1 MVLTLNKASGAADA
15 RIDEH
20 RTVEEWFA
28 TVTPERA
35 GPLAAYHRDNLA
47 RFNTAKGSGT
57 KHQAW
62 PGGYRDHVTQ
72 MMNVAYR
79 VANGMEALYGKL
91 PFPWD
96 SVVVA
101 VYFHD
106 VEKTWKHVPHALRL
120 DPEPDKYEHLDSELP
135 RYGLLL
141 TDEERNAIRFAH
153 GEPEAL
159 YNKTDRV
166 MGRLAA
172 LVHAADILSARLTF
186 DLDTETTF
194 REKAK

>member
-1 MVLTLNKASGAADA
+1 MTLTLNHPRQQQA
-15 RIDEH
+15 RVIDGH
-20 RTVEEWFA
+20 RSVEDFIA

-35 GPLAAYHRDNLA
+35 GPLADYHKANLT

-72 MMNVAYR
+72 MLNMAYR
-79 VANGMEALYGKL
+79 ISNSLEALYGKL
-91 PFPWD
+91 PFPWE

-106 VEKTWKHVPHALRL
+106 VEKTWKHVPEALL
-120 DPEPDKYEHLDSELP
+120 VDPVPDKYEHLDRELP
-135 RYGLLL
+135 RFGLFL
-141 TDEERNAIRFAH
+141 TEDERNAIRFAH
-153 GEPEAL
+153 GEPEEL

-172 LVHAADILSARLTF
+172 LVHSCDMLSARLTF
-186 DLDTETTF
+186 DLDTESTF
-194 REKAK
+194 KEKN